1 MARLLGIAAL
11 AGLPAGVLLTLAQR
25 IEIVPL
31 IRHAELFEHGGGHEA
46 APALWATLGANVVLA
61 TGFALL
67 LAAALSFD
75 RRADARRGLLWG
87 AGGYFAFFVAPSF
100 GLPPEL
106 PGAES
111 APLADRQLW
120 WVATVAACALG
131 LALTVF
137 ARNLALRAAG
147 LVLIAGPFAIG
158 APEHAIHAHAVP
170 PEIDHAFAR
179 ATYLVNGLLWLGL
192 GAAVGFLSA
201 PNRARDK
208 AG

>member
-1 MARLLGIAAL
+1 MARLLRIAAC
-11 AGLPAGVLLTLAQR
+11 AGLPAGMLLTLLQR

-31 IRHAELFEHGGGHEA
+31 IRHAELFEPGGSHEA
-46 APALWATLGANVVLA
+46 PPALWATLGANVVLA

-67 LAAALSFD
+67 LAAAISLD
-75 RRADARRGLLWG
+75 RRADWRRGMLWG
-87 AGGYFAFFVAPSF
+87 AAGYLAFFVAPSF
-100 GLPPEL
+100 GLAPEL

-131 LALTVF
+131 LALIVF
-137 ARNLALRAAG
+137 ARSLALRAAG
-147 LVLIAGPFAIG
+147 LVVIAGPFAIG
-158 APEHAIHAHAVP
+158 APEHAIHAHTVP
-170 PEIDHAFAR
+170 VEIDRAFAR
-179 ATYLVNGLLWLGL
+179 AAYLVNGVLWLGL

-201 PNRARDK
+201 PRPARDK